1 MTFGDNEKGRII
13 GHGSIGNN
21 SSSIIENVLLVD
33 GLKHN
38 LLSISQLCDKGF
50 KVIFESSHC
59 IIKDSQNDKIIFMG
73 HRNENV
79 YTIDISKYEGHNRCF
94 SSMHDESWLWHRK
107 LGHVNMNLIAQ
118 LNKNELVRGLPK
130 ISFEKDKVCE
140 AGQMGKQIKTSFKN
154 KNFIFTSRLLELLH
168 MDLFGPSRI
177 TSLGGKSYAFVIVD
191 DFSRYTWVLFLAHK
205 NDVFHE
211 FSKLCRKIQNEKGF
225 TISCIRSDHGR
236 EFENVEF
243 ESFCDE
249 QGIEHTFSAP
259 RTPQQNGVVERK
271 NRTLQ
276 EMART
281 ILHENN
287 LPNYFWVEAVN
298 TSCYILNRVL
308 IRSSFDKT
316 PYELWKNKKP
326 NISYFKIFGSKCFIL
341 NTKDNLGKFD
351 AKYNVGIFLGYSSYS
366 KTYRV
371 FNKKTMVVEESV
383 HVVFDESNKSLER
396 RESVNDD
403 VGLDFSMGR
412 LQIDDKV
419 HQQEEE
425 IDSKKEESLFA
436 HPPPPQLE
444 QGESSQELPKE

>member
-1 MTFGDNEKGRII
+1 M
-13 GHGSIGNN
+13 
-21 SSSIIENVLLVD
+21 
-33 GLKHN
+33 
-38 LLSISQLCDKGF
+38 
-50 KVIFESSHC
+50 IFESSHC
-59 IIKDSQNDKIIFMG
+59 IIKDSQNDKIILMG

-94 SSMHDESWLWHRK
+94 SNMHDKSWLWHRR
-107 LGHVNMNLIAQ
+107 LGHVNMNLITQ

-130 ISFEKDKVCE
+130 ISFEKNKVCE
-140 AGQMGKQIKTSFKN
+140 ACQMGKQIKTSFKN
-154 KNFIFTSRLLELLH
+154 KNFISTSRPLELFH
-168 MDLFGPSRI
+168 MDLFGPSRT

-287 LPNYFWVEAVN
+287 VPNYFWAEAVN

-308 IRSSFDKT
+308 IRSSLDKT
-316 PYELWKNKKP
+316 PYKLWKNKKP
-326 NISYFKIFGSKCFIL
+326 NISYFKVFGSKCFIL
-341 NTKDNLGKFD
+341 NTKDNLGNFD
-351 AKYNVGIFLGYSSYS
+351 AKSNVGIFLGYSSSS
-366 KTYRV
+366 KAYRV
-371 FNKKTMVVEESV
+371 FNKKTMFVEESA
-383 HVVFDESNKSLER
+383 HVVFDESNESLER

-403 VGLDFSMGR
+403 VGLDFSMGIF
-412 LQIDDKV
+412 QIDDKV

-425 IDSKKEESLFA
+425 IDSKKEESPFA

-444 QGESSQELPKE
+444 QGESSQELPK